1 MSIDL
6 RPLMYIFAL
15 LLVAAFCIPYLIA
28 GKPVIK
34 THKRIIPKIEV
45 TIKEGVTDTLFIY
58 ESE

>member
-1 MSIDL
+1 
-6 RPLMYIFAL
+6 MYIFAL

-45 TIKEGVTDTLFIY
+45 TA
-58 ESE
+58 